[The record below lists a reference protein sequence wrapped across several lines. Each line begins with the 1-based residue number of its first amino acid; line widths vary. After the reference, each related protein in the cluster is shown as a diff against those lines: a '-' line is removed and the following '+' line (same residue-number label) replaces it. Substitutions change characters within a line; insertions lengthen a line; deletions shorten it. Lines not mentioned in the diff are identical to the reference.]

1 MHACV
6 VDGVDDYL
14 AGDPSSHASRIIELL
29 MFQRALANQRRTVTG
44 VELRFQ
50 HLLYQ
55 SGFLAGYLL
64 GQSLEVLEVASPRRA
79 GEFGHDI
86 DARVRLRGRNS
97 TYRLGIEVFLRQ
109 LGYHRES
116 IPEYAERFGL
126 DAVMVVAPRDPW
138 PELADSFAARGLA
151 ARKIGH
157 LSQLDGGDGVGIHHL
172 GLSRVINRLARTA
185 ESIEAIRPT
194 APLSS
199 SSGA

>member
-1 MHACV
+1 M
-6 VDGVDDYL
+6 
-14 AGDPSSHASRIIELL
+14 
-29 MFQRALANQRRTVTG
+29 VTG

-55 SGFLAGYLL
+55 SGYLAGYLL
-64 GQSLEVLEVASPRRA
+64 GQSLEVLEVGSPRRV

-86 DARVRLRGRNS
+86 DARVRLRGGNS
-97 TYRLGIEVFLRQ
+97 TYRLGIEVFLQQ

-116 IPEYAERFGL
+116 IPEYAGLFGL

-157 LSQLDGGDGVGIHHL
+157 LSQLNGGDGVGIHHL
-172 GLSRVINRLARTA
+172 GLSRVIDRLARTA
-185 ESIEAIRPT
+185 ESIEAIWP
-194 APLSS
+194 AAPPLSGS
-199 SSGA
+199 RA